1 MKELIYASVA
11 DLARAIQNKEVSSE
25 EVVNAHLKRIEE
37 VNPLLNAIV
46 QLTASTALAQARGAD
61 AALHRGEVIGPLHG
75 VPMTIKDSI
84 ETTGVV
90 CTGGVKGRAGF
101 VPAQDATVVA
111 RLRASGAIL
120 LGKTNLPELSLA
132 YETDNAVYGR
142 TNNPYDLS
150 RSPGGS
156 SGGEGSIIAAGGSP
170 FGLGADL
177 AGSIRVPSHFCGIAG
192 IKPTTDRVPRTGHFP
207 RLDGVLSA
215 LYQIGPMARFVED
228 LGLILK
234 IIAGVDW
241 QDPSVVP
248 MPWRE
253 PKAVDLKRLRVAFH
267 TDNGINSPNSE
278 TIAVVV
284 SAARAVS
291 EAVMTVTE
299 ARPEG
304 IEQTNELRSALLGAD
319 GGSRIQDLAEMV
331 GIKEMHPL
339 LQRRQTRF
347 RSKMLSAAEFELVLE
362 RWDRFRS
369 VMLSFFQEHDVILC
383 PVSSYPAFFHGASLD
398 DAIYNS
404 FSYTRTYNL
413 TGWPSVVVRAG
424 TSAEGLPIG
433 VQVVASPWRE
443 DVALSVAQYIEM
455 TCGGWQRP
463 PL

>member
-1 MKELIYASVA
+1 
-11 DLARAIQNKEVSSE
+11 
-25 EVVNAHLKRIEE
+25 
-37 VNPLLNAIV
+37 
-46 QLTASTALAQARGAD
+46 
-61 AALHRGEVIGPLHG
+61 
-75 VPMTIKDSI
+75 
-84 ETTGVV
+84 
-90 CTGGVKGRAGF
+90 
-101 VPAQDATVVA
+101 
-111 RLRASGAIL
+111 
-120 LGKTNLPELSLA
+120 
-132 YETDNAVYGR
+132 
-142 TNNPYDLS
+142 
-150 RSPGGS
+150 
-156 SGGEGSIIAAGGSP
+156 
-170 FGLGADL
+170 
-177 AGSIRVPSHFCGIAG
+177 
-192 IKPTTDRVPRTGHFP
+192 
-207 RLDGVLSA
+207 
-215 LYQIGPMARFVED
+215 MARFVED

-234 IIAGVDW
+234 LIVGVDW
-241 QDPSVVP
+241 QDFSVVP

-253 PKAVDLKRLRVAFH
+253 PQTVDLKRLRVAFY
-267 TDNGINSPNSE
+267 TDDGINSASQE
-278 TIAVVV
+278 TITVVV

-347 RSKMLSAAEFELVLE
+347 RSKMLSAAEFMLVLE